1 LIRVLQIPQALLPA
15 WAIKQRR
22 THMYIAGAEC
32 GQMGFRMVY
41 YEYQDL
47 SCAVDLLYSQLY
59 PL

>member
-15 WAIKQRR
+15 RAIKQRR
-22 THMYIAGAEC
+22 IHMYIVGAEC

-41 YEYQDL
+41 YQDL